1 MGQWGLF
8 AVAGNAG
15 FLQWEDCSENE
26 PLLSSRHHNGFFQS
40 VNLDTAAVS
49 QTSLQ
54 SNLSI
59 PALLFKITKDS
70 KRFGTESR
78 MMIPTLSPAAAAN
91 DLPTD
96 DNPHECCTT
105 IFWPGEDFTVL
116 FVHPKITKTNQYSS
130 FRFTAGV
137 LLGVGYASLRFENL
151 GSFNLQSLTNHLDL
165 PPFVHVCL
173 SQIPTAIKDTTI
185 DALNNIYQ
193 VQSLV
198 FCLFLFLVARPE
210 IPPSLCFVVGM
221 LSGASLTIHGSLI
234 HQKALD
240 FGSFVYRSV
249 LETTYIADTFDF
261 LNINHQTRDINHTDS
276 RLVASVFC
284 VHCCTNGSLCLATPI
299 PYLFSLTHTAT
310 SSNHRS
316 YDDDPSTLA
325 STSHVPFSLIMIH
338 DSHLYMLI

>member
-151 GSFNLQSLTNHLDL
+151 GKTVSKGLRHSE
-165 PPFVHVCL
+165 
-173 SQIPTAIKDTTI
+173 SIPKP
-185 DALNNIYQ
+185 L
-193 VQSLV
+193 
-198 FCLFLFLVARPE
+198 
-210 IPPSLCFVVGM
+210 
-221 LSGASLTIHGSLI
+221 
-234 HQKALD
+234 
-240 FGSFVYRSV
+240 
-249 LETTYIADTFDF
+249 
-261 LNINHQTRDINHTDS
+261 
-276 RLVASVFC
+276 
-284 VHCCTNGSLCLATPI
+284 
-299 PYLFSLTHTAT
+299 
-310 SSNHRS
+310 
-316 YDDDPSTLA
+316 
-325 STSHVPFSLIMIH
+325 
-338 DSHLYMLI
+338 